1 MVWMKARCACFCG
14 FVQSVVLGLFG
25 LQVFKILF
33 VDGMALDDA
42 SSPDYAK
49 VEDFVENW
57 MQSE

>member
-1 MVWMKARCACFCG
+1 M
-14 FVQSVVLGLFG
+14 QSVVLGLFG
-25 LQVFKILF
+25 LQVLKILF

-42 SSPDYAK
+42 SSPDHAK